1 MLKAWK
7 WDYIFLLE
15 ALSNSCAYRVPL
27 LSMKWSPTHHH
38 HFHHH
43 DHHHHHYHQYDN
55 HDNHQSGC
63 TFECK
68 LAVGRERTGGCTPW
82 YYPRYVNVFVRH
94 NKYLQNISFPNSSL
108 DTNICDPWQTKVF
121 LEAIFGGVTADK
133 WVSWESWFK
142 SLFLSVRLWKLESL
156 ELISQ

>member
-38 HFHHH
+38 Y
-43 DHHHHHYHQYDN
+43 YHQYDD
-55 HDNHQSGC
+55 HHHHQSGC

-82 YYPRYVNVFVRH
+82 YYPRYVNVSDI
-94 NKYLQNISFPNSSL
+94 K
-108 DTNICDPWQTKVF
+108 NICITF
-121 LEAIFGGVTADK
+121 LFQIPAWTQIFATPGRQRFSWRPFSVGSQQISE
-133 WVSWESWFK
+133 WVGNLDLKAYSCLSVCESWRA
-142 SLFLSVRLWKLESL
+142 LN
-156 ELISQ
+156 